1 MSASNGNKDTLG
13 ITGANIFILWKA
25 TILINVKGV
34 DITVVMYC
42 YVMLIRKK
50 LSREGR
56 FVAGG
61 IVRNFCI
68 LQEHT
73 YSVWCNFIFSRELFF
88 MACRFSYFYENKLS
102 HLYERSEYSVF
113 KIIHLLKFVYQFYL
127 FENDVRFF
135 WTRKQVLLL
144 KTFLGLATCN
154 CTAYFSFLS
163 KICNFCSKSTRKTET
178 YQRDRN
184 ISSNDHKKYDK
195 AFQKPVKCFRHSPE

>member
-1 MSASNGNKDTLG
+1 
-13 ITGANIFILWKA
+13 
-25 TILINVKGV
+25 
-34 DITVVMYC
+34 
-42 YVMLIRKK
+42 
-50 LSREGR
+50 
-56 FVAGG
+56 
-61 IVRNFCI
+61 
-68 LQEHT
+68 
-73 YSVWCNFIFSRELFF
+73 

-135 WTRKQVLLL
+135 WTRSKSYYL
-144 KTFLGLATCN
+144 KHFLGLATCN

-163 KICNFCSKSTRKTET
+163 KICNFCSKSTRKTEN

>member
-1 MSASNGNKDTLG
+1 MAKYFREEVSENVSASNGNKDTLG

-135 WTRKQVLLL
+135 WTRKQILLL
-144 KTFLGLATCN
+144 KTFFR
-154 CTAYFSFLS
+154 FS
-163 KICNFCSKSTRKTET
+163 NM
-178 YQRDRN
+178 
-184 ISSNDHKKYDK
+184 
-195 AFQKPVKCFRHSPE
+195 